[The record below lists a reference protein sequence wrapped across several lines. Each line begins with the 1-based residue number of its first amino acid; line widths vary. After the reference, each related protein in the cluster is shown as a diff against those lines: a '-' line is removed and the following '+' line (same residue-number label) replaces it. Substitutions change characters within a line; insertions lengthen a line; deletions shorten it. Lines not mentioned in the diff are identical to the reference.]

1 MRHPR
6 TLLSARQPRIEKEV
20 VMKKKA
26 KAFTLAMPTMASL
39 VAGVR
44 TGVRP
49 GQVFRDKRHQSRSR
63 CKVELRK
70 QMERET

>member
-1 MRHPR
+1 
-6 TLLSARQPRIEKEV
+6 
-20 VMKKKA
+20 MKKKA
-26 KAFTLAMPTMASL
+26 KAFTLAMPSLASL